1 MSQDAK
7 PHSHGRSGAPVLLAF
22 VLSVFSA
29 AVAAAQIQTGSIS
42 VKAVDDQGAVIPGVT
57 VTISSPVLPR
67 ELVGVTDAGGV
78 YQIPG
83 LSIGTYTA
91 KTALQGFQTVI
102 REDIIVR
109 QGQTA
114 IDRDRDEGQLAR

>member
-7 PHSHGRSGAPVLLAF
+7 LHSHGRFGAPVLLAF

-29 AVAAAQIQTGSIS
+29 AVATAQIQTGSIS

-83 LSIGTYTA
+83 LSIGT
-91 KTALQGFQTVI
+91 
-102 REDIIVR
+102 
-109 QGQTA
+109 
-114 IDRDRDEGQLAR
+114 

>member
-1 MSQDAK
+1 MSQEAK
-7 PHSHGRSGAPVLLAF
+7 THLHGRSCVTVVSAF

-83 LSIGTYTA
+83 LSIGTYIA

-109 QGQTA
+109 QGQ
-114 IDRDRDEGQLAR
+114 QLLSRSG